1 MKSNAKDKIRMFS
14 FIDGWSKSNQS
25 QKEYCKQH
33 QVGYH
38 VFHYWYK
45 LWKDEKQSTSIHSDF
60 IPVKVSSEQVNGM
73 EPGGKTTEI
82 IFPDGTRVVFYQPL
96 DANYIRSVVS

>member
-1 MKSNAKDKIRMFS
+1 MFN
-14 FIDGWSKSNQS
+14 FIDCWSKSNQS
-25 QKEYCKQH
+25 QKEFCNQH

-45 LWKDEKQSTSIHSDF
+45 LWKEEKQSTSIPSDF
-60 IPVKVSSEQVNGM
+60 IPVTIKPEQVN
-73 EPGGKTTEI
+73 EITNNGKTAEI
-82 IFPDGTRVVFYQPL
+82 IFPDGTKVVFYQPL